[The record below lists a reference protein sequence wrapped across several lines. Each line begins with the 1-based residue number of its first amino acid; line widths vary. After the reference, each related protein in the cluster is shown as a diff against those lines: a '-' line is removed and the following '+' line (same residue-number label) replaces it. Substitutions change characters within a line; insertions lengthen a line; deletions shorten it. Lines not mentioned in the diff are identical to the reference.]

1 MNTNLKTIRKMNVK
15 GQVTLPS
22 KWRDRIGTDLVVL
35 EDDGNQLIVRP
46 ADIIVGEE
54 VLFDAI
60 RDNKGKGIPIED
72 LIKELEKDLK

>member
-1 MNTNLKTIRKMNVK
+1 MNVK

-46 ADIIVGEE
+46 ADIIIGEE
-54 VLFDAI
+54 VLFDAV